1 MTPETQAK
9 IFDPFFTTKSQG
21 RGLGLPVVHRIV
33 TRLGGQITVRSQIRQ
48 GTTFRVVLPGAGKS
62 PEQHQDLKVSAVENR
77 RAARGTVLMVEDEE
91 TLRIA
96 VSTML
101 RREGF
106 TVLEATDGLAAL
118 ELLRKHTDDLTAMF
132 LDVTL
137 PGLASP
143 DILRE
148 ARRLRPDLRVILAS
162 AHGEERVSSMF
173 GGLGF
178 QPFLR
183 KPYRLADVLKLLG

>member
-1 MTPETQAK
+1 MA
-9 IFDPFFTTKSQG
+9 S
-21 RGLGLPVVHRIV
+21 
-33 TRLGGQITVRSQIRQ
+33 
-48 GTTFRVVLPGAGKS
+48 
-62 PEQHQDLKVSAVENR
+62 SAV
-77 RAARGTVLMVEDEE
+77 
-91 TLRIA
+91 
-96 VSTML
+96 
-101 RREGF
+101 
-106 TVLEATDGLAAL
+106 

-143 DILRE
+143 EILRE
-148 ARRLRPDLRVILAS
+148 AKRLRPDLRVILAS

-173 GGLGF
+173 AGLGS

>member
-1 MTPETQAK
+1 M
-9 IFDPFFTTKSQG
+9 TKSQG

-33 TRLGGQITVRSQIRQ
+33 TRLGGQISVRSRIRQ
-48 GTTFRVVLPGAGKS
+48 GTTFRVVLPGAGKP
-62 PEQHQDLKVSAVENR
+62 PEQHQDPKVSAVETR
-77 RAARGTVLMVEDEE
+77 RAPRGTVLMVEDEE

-148 ARRLRPDLRVILAS
+148 AKRLRPDLRVILAS

-173 GGLGF
+173 AGF
-178 QPFLR
+178 GSQPFLR
-183 KPYRLADVLKLLG
+183 KPYRLADVLKLLS